1 MAIIVTR
8 RFSWALPERLIEGIH
23 LYLSLLILLT
33 STASPWLLV
42 LRRLKRGTWKSS
54 LAQQIMMNIGVLVML
69 I

>member
-42 LRRLKRGTWKSS
+42 LRLLKRGNTEK
-54 LAQQIMMNIGVLVML
+54 
-69 I
+69 